1 VLCWR
6 SFLKKL
12 ISFYCFAGTFSGG
25 STTHCSFAHGANA
38 CGTGVLCKGCNLDG
52 KVIFRSIRLKFSAGA
67 CYVRKLATDHLE
79 TFQVG
84 LHAVQP
90 LNVSLSFRVPAG
102 STGVPSGD
110 GVLSVVAGADIFRRD
125 KFISVYSSQ
134 GEKLGDLFR
143 TESAQGLRSHVEADF
158 MVKTSTFGSV
168 DSPIPFHSVTDCDTS
183 SPITTTD
190 KCTQADER
198 VSTGIIRIRFGHRY

>member
-1 VLCWR
+1 M
-6 SFLKKL
+6 
-12 ISFYCFAGTFSGG
+12 
-25 STTHCSFAHGANA
+25 NA
-38 CGTGVLCKGCNLDG
+38 CGTGVSCKGCNLDG
-52 KVIFRSIRLKFSAGA
+52 KVIFRSMRLKFSAGA

-84 LHAVQP
+84 LHTVQP

-110 GVLSVVAGADIFRRD
+110 GVLSVVAGADIFSRD
-125 KFISVYSSQ
+125 KFITVYSGQ

-143 TESAQGLRSHVEADF
+143 KESTQGLRSHIEADF

-168 DSPIPFHSVTDCDTS
+168 DAPTPFHMITDCDTS
-183 SPITTTD
+183 SSITTTD
-190 KCTQADER
+190 KCTQADQR
-198 VSTGIIRIRFGHRY
+198 VRNRIFP